1 MKLYVQ
7 SSLIG
12 MSRVIIGF
20 PLEHPI
26 DAIKV
31 QWQSQP
37 QFKNEF
43 EIIRHIYQCKGM
55 RGFYVGSLPNL
66 TRLIARNSYKYPLL
80 IGLPQYYKCKTPE
93 GTSDVLLRLMTGF
106 SVAAV
111 EATITC
117 PIERTKVY
125 LMTNTDGRPGFFE
138 HISK

>member
-1 MKLYVQ
+1 
-7 SSLIG
+7 
-12 MSRVIIGF
+12 
-20 PLEHPI
+20 
-26 DAIKV
+26 
-31 QWQSQP
+31 
-37 QFKNEF
+37 
-43 EIIRHIYQCKGM
+43 M

-80 IGLPQYYKCKTPE
+80 IGLPQYYKSQTPE
-93 GTSDVLLRLMTGF
+93 GTSDVMLRLMTGF

-138 HISK
+138 HISKQKSLVKDLFRGFGPLFTR